1 MLVGVVILTRRE
13 REPVVYRGQPL
24 KVWCV
29 LAYQGNT
36 NAVDVLKE
44 LGTNAMPDLIRL
56 LRERDSFVRRQTW
69 THLPRLPLPVRR
81 TIAQK
86 YAPPQAEVVREAAAR
101 ALGRLGAG
109 AAPAIT
115 GLAKALRDKEGRVR
129 TEAAS
134 ALGSIGHDSVPALIN
149 ALDDNDARTRQAA
162 AYALGQM
169 GAEAEAAVP
178 ALSRSLNDQDQT
190 VRDSAAYSL
199 TAIGTPGFL
208 ALIQASGQVQEPA
221 RTVATRML
229 TNSYLTHFRAVS
241 EFYLMVQD
249 GLPARRKQALEA
261 LRAIRIASSLAIQ
274 ASLSA
279 LDDPA
284 TEVRLAAIQTLGARA
299 GTNQHAV
306 QALITCLNAESPRIR
321 EEAARALGNIGEAAR
336 AAYPE
341 LSRRVQDTEESVSMA
356 AREAM
361 DKIGQE

>member
-1 MLVGVVILTRRE
+1 MVILSRRG
-13 REPVVYRGQPL
+13 RGPVVYRGQPL

-56 LRERDSFVRRQTW
+56 LRERDSFVRKQAW
-69 THLPRLPLPVRR
+69 THLPRLPSPVRR
-81 TIAQK
+81 TIAQQ

-101 ALGRLGAG
+101 ALGRLGAE
-109 AAPAIT
+109 AKVAIPP
-115 GLAKALRDKEGRVR
+115 LAKGLRDKEGRVR
-129 TEAAS
+129 WEAAS
-134 ALGSIGHDSVPALIN
+134 ALGSIGQDSVPALIN
-149 ALDDNDARTRQAA
+149 ALGDNDARTRHAA

-169 GAEAEAAVP
+169 GAEAVTAVP

-208 ALIQASGQVQEPA
+208 ALIQASGQIQEPA
-221 RTVATRML
+221 RIVATRML
-229 TNSYLTHFRAVS
+229 TNSYLTHFRTIS
-241 EFYLMVQD
+241 EFYLMAQD
-249 GLPARRKQALEA
+249 ALPATRKQALEA
-261 LRAIRIASSLAIQ
+261 LRAIRAASSLAIQ

-284 TEVRLAAIQTLGARA
+284 TEVCLAAIQTLGARA

-321 EEAARALGNIGEAAR
+321 EEAARALGNIGDPAR
-336 AAYPE
+336 VACPE
-341 LSRRVQDTEESVSMA
+341 LARLMQDPEKSVSIA
-356 AREAM
+356 AQQAM
-361 DKIGQE
+361 EKIGQE